1 MEILFKAPPS
11 RRASS
16 RSIGSAGPSPTTVAH
31 DVTAS
36 PRTQKAEAKKAEAT
50 MKKAAAEVAKEKAAA
65 DAEAK
70 ALADDRGALR
80 TAKDVATF
88 LSFCAVALVQQLLVL
103 PLRMVRRE
111 KYLIR
116 ALEATSGHLMYLYCS
131 VIESILG
138 ESSYGLETRAYDT
151 YDAFLATKS
160 KSRKRDIKRSRT
172 KAEASLKDK
181 GIESRQYAA
190 GEWRFTIEH
199 VAIIK
204 THCARHMATDGDMAG
219 FPPWLTT
226 PFAML
231 FEVLMILCF
240 PMDLHE
246 LRKRDTGEV
255 VAISTT
261 CICGAVLF
269 QPNYAIHDDIARD
282 GFYQL
287 FGQEAIRRAI
297 DARCDYVNMMP
308 TCGSAKAA
316 LGLGALPGDAL
327 DSCFSRPSSQ
337 DASSTKVEARVVEDA
352 PKAAKKTSA
361 LRALRKSC
369 AAATGVHGLFSN
381 KKADAPAASEAAA
394 TSKKST
400 TAASVAAAPAAR
412 ADASDDDDD
421 AQDSDAS
428 LVRHSRRRSSLFV
441 LNCPP
446 PE

>member
-1 MEILFKAPPS
+1 
-11 RRASS
+11 
-16 RSIGSAGPSPTTVAH
+16 
-31 DVTAS
+31 
-36 PRTQKAEAKKAEAT
+36 

-160 KSRKRDIKRSRT
+160 KSRKRDIKRGRT

-231 FEVLMILCF
+231 FEVLMCAVSNGSRRRRGGGRAALSRYRVPHGRSMSRPHSIGQPAKWLANTQVLMILCF

-369 AAATGVHGLFSN
+369 AAATGVHGLLSN